1 MEVKK
6 EVPRASM
13 SVWCS
18 ARGGTLKDSS
28 ISTLTSIVSGVAR
41 LLRSMM
47 SDRGPGEALVAA
59 DGLVVDLKPIDC
71 GQDPEQSKLQVH
83 SGGMGTVWSQIFG

>member
-18 ARGGTLKDSS
+18 ARGGNLKDSS
-28 ISTLTSIVSGVAR
+28 ISTLTSIVSGGVR

-47 SDRGPGEALVAA
+47 SNRGPGEALVAA

-71 GQDPEQSKLQVH
+71 GQDPENSKLQMH
-83 SGGMGTVWSQIFG
+83 SGGMGKVWSQTIG